1 MFVLHIQITMESLT
15 AEDALIFVSDPAP
28 IILAVFQ
35 IIPLELVFSNVLVI
49 LTTMLITLQEG
60 VYTFVRGILSLLP
73 IILLEGVSI
82 SVLLPRLQCMEI

>member
-15 AEDALIFVSDPAP
+15 AEDAPIFVSDPART
-28 IILAVFQ
+28 ILAVFQ
-35 IIPLELVFSNVLVI
+35 TIPLELVFSNVLAI
-49 LTTMLITLQEG
+49 LTTILITLREG
-60 VYTFVRGILSLLP
+60 VYITARDILSLLL